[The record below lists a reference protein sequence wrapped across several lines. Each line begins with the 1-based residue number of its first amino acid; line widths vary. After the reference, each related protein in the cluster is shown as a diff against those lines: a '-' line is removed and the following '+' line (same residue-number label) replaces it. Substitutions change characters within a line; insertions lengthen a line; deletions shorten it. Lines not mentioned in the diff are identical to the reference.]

1 MGKARRL
8 KERRQR
14 SRRGEAGEP
23 RLIECEEDVLSNP
36 ELVAAE
42 MPCRV
47 TYLDD
52 PLFGEMKP
60 AIGVGPDGR
69 LVTDTSGTEEPIP
82 VILFEPVRVI
92 MGANKVSGLVQEL
105 RTEAIVAA
113 GFHRVPPGPV
123 WAAKPAVGWEVRREP
138 GRLKLC
144 DGSGDIWA
152 ASEITPDPRWVSAA
166 VSYRHIIV
174 FYGPRLGVRV
184 PPGTD
189 PASYT
194 MAARAAEFRDGR
206 KHGLVSVATVTWQGE
221 ASSQTLDWVTFLPGS
236 FGQGL
241 PGIFVPALTFA
252 RQGGPVAFGLAR
264 VPGDGAEVTP
274 TSQLTVRV
282 SRTDID
288 LMDPAESQRFRWVGG
303 VHYAEGI
310 DVAWARAARRH
321 GLALLVTGSRLPSR
335 DYADKGQLADA
346 GVSELWAALVSVT
359 FA

>member
-1 MGKARRL
+1 VGKARRL
-8 KERRQR
+8 KDQRRR
-14 SRRGEAGEP
+14 SRRGVAGEP
-23 RLIECEEDVLSNP
+23 MLIDSEEDLLSNP
-36 ELVAAE
+36 ELVCTD
-42 MPCRV
+42 MPGRV

-52 PLFGEMKP
+52 PVFGEMQP
-60 AIGVGPDGR
+60 AIGVGSDGR
-69 LVTDTSGTEEPIP
+69 IVTDTSSTEEPIP
-82 VILFEPVRVI
+82 VVLFEPVRI
-92 MGANKVSGLVQEL
+92 MMGENKVTGLVQEL

-113 GFHRVPPGPV
+113 GFHRVPSGPV

-138 GRLKLC
+138 GRLVLC
-144 DGSGDIWA
+144 DGTGDIWA
-152 ASEITPDPRWVSAA
+152 ASEITPDPQWVSAA

-194 MAARAAEFRDGR
+194 TAARAAEFRDGR
-206 KHGLVSVATVTWQGE
+206 QKGLVSVATVKWQGE

-252 RQGGPVAFGLAR
+252 RQGGPAAFGLAL
-264 VPGDGAEVTP
+264 VPGEGAEVIP
-274 TSQLTVRV
+274 TSLLTARV

-310 DVAWARAARRH
+310 DTAWARAARRH
-321 GLALLVTGSRLPSR
+321 GLALLVTGPRLPGG
-335 DYADKGQLADA
+335 DYADKGQLAGA